1 MPTEDE
7 TSTRDASAI
16 NPDDST
22 PRAGGPGGNVVP
34 ADPPDALAW
43 LGGKVVLWHAADGAA
58 YATICGN
65 AKQQHVLL
73 DSDVFKV
80 WLQGAHYKAR
90 NRTLKDPRDVVELL
104 KCRALYDSPS
114 HDVAT
119 RTAMVNGKVYVDNV
133 GPDGVCLE
141 ISPSTT
147 SGVPWRIVDDPPV
160 RFVRPAE
167 QRPLPM
173 PEDGGTL
180 QDLRALVNCTDVG
193 FHQIVGFMV
202 ASLMPELECPVLG
215 ISGPQG
221 SGKTKLTAM
230 IRDLVDPR
238 DPCLSSLPLK
248 PQDLGIMCNSALV
261 VAFDNG
267 SAISDRMSDAFCQV
281 VSGTGAFE
289 NRKLYTNGELAVVK
303 VRRARVILN
312 GIPQLAERPD
322 LADRVLHVR
331 LTALTEEVRLT
342 EDALRARF
350 AEVKGRMFGV
360 LLNGLASALGRSAVK
375 PSRMPRMADWGLH
388 VTRAEHGLG
397 LPHDTIVGAFWS
409 GRADAMDSVLE
420 ASVTATAILNLRD
433 AYTKRDLQKWEGTLG
448 QLLTTLRDHASDGGS
463 TASRWPRSEKA
474 LAEALERE
482 TPVLSEVGVR
492 VEPLGKRRV
501 GNGGRNV
508 YRITFR
514 TTHAA
519 EGTSTA
525 SDHMTIVPAAVS
537 GESDR
542 VLPPAANDN
551 EGDTAEAPDTSRGS
565 WRPTG

>member
-7 TSTRDASAI
+7 TSTRDTSFT

-22 PRAGGPGGNVVP
+22 RRAGGPGGNVVP
-34 ADPPDALAW
+34 ADPPDALDW
-43 LGGKVVLWHAADGAA
+43 LKGKVVLWHAADGTA
-58 YATICGN
+58 YATIRGN

-73 DSDVFKV
+73 DSDVFKI

-141 ISPSTT
+141 ISPPT
-147 SGVPWRIVDDPPV
+147 SGVPWRIVDDPPM

-180 QDLRALVNCTDVG
+180 QDLRDLVNCTDVG

-248 PQDLGIMCNSALV
+248 PQDLAIMCNSALV

-322 LADRVLHVR
+322 LADRVLHVK

-350 AEVKGRMFGV
+350 AEVKGSVFGV
-360 LLNGLASALGRSAVK
+360 LVKGLASALGRAAVK
-375 PSRMPRMADWGLH
+375 PSRMPRMADWALH

-397 LPHDTIVGAFWS
+397 LPPNTIVGAFWS
-409 GRADAMDSVLE
+409 GRADALDSVLE
-420 ASVTATAILNLRD
+420 ASVTATATLNLRD
-433 AYTKRDLQKWEGTLG
+433 ACMKRDEPKWEGTLG
-448 QLLTTLRDHASDGGS
+448 ALLSALRAHASEGATTS
-463 TASRWPRSEKA
+463 TKWPRSEKG
-474 LAEALERE
+474 LAEALGRE
-482 TPVLSEVGVR
+482 TPILSEVGAR
-492 VEPLGKRRV
+492 IDCLGKRRV

-514 TTHAA
+514 TTHDA
-519 EGTSTA
+519 ESTA
-525 SDHMTIVPAAVS
+525 SAHVTTVPSAVS
-537 GESDR
+537 ACESEQAQGAP
-542 VLPPAANDN
+542 LSANDN
-551 EGDTAEAPDTSRGS
+551 GGDAAESPDTSRDT

>member
-1 MPTEDE
+1 MRTDDANSNGD
-7 TSTRDASAI
+7 TSCIS
-16 NPDDST
+16 PDDST
-22 PRAGGPGGNVVP
+22 PRAGGPGGKVTP
-34 ADPPDALAW
+34 PDPPDALDW
-43 LGGKVVLWHAADGAA
+43 LKGKLFLWHAADGTA
-58 YATICGN
+58 YATISGN
-65 AKQQHVLL
+65 GKEQHVLL

-104 KCRALYDSPS
+104 KCRALYDSPA
-114 HDVAT
+114 HVVAT

-133 GPDGVCLE
+133 GPYGVCLE
-141 ISPSTT
+141 ISPST
-147 SGVPWRIVDDPPV
+147 SGVPWRIVNDPPM

-167 QRPLPM
+167 QRPLPI
-173 PEDGGTL
+173 PEEGGTL
-180 QDLRALVNCTDVG
+180 QDLRDLVNCSDVG

-202 ASLMPELECPVLG
+202 AALMPELECPVLG

-248 PQDLGIMCNSALV
+248 PQDLAIMCNSALV

-267 SAISDRMSDAFCQV
+267 STISDRMSDAFCQV

-331 LTALTEEVRLT
+331 LTALTEQVRLT

-360 LLNGLASALGRSAVK
+360 LLKGMASALGRAAVK
-375 PSRMPRMADWGLH
+375 PSRMPRMADWALH
-388 VTRAEHGLG
+388 VTRAERGLG
-397 LPHDTIVGAFWS
+397 LPPDTIVGAFWC
-409 GRADAMDSVLE
+409 GRADALDSVLE

-433 AYTKRDLQKWEGTLG
+433 ACTKRDLQRWEGTLG
-448 QLLTTLRDHASDGGS
+448 GLLRTLRDHASDGATTS
-463 TASRWPRSEKA
+463 SKWPRSEKA

-482 TPVLSEVGVR
+482 IPVLSEVGVR
-492 VEPLGKRRV
+492 VESLGKRRV
-501 GNGGRNV
+501 GNGGRTV
-508 YRITFR
+508 YRLTF
-514 TTHAA
+514 ASGAAEA
-519 EGTSTA
+519 EGTR
-525 SDHMTIVPAAVS
+525 SDHVTTVPQPIRLE
-537 GESDR
+537 G
-542 VLPPAANDN
+542 PPSSSPRTVRDYGGVDANL
-551 EGDTAEAPDTSRGS
+551 G
-565 WRPTG
+565 